1 MSQEPAPQP
10 ARPSRSYPQAIAST
24 IVPGLGQAISGAYG
38 RALAVFLTVAT
49 LAGLTIWTSAQRA
62 RFPDYGFSAGAFL
75 RLFIETGAILLFL
88 IALYYL
94 ATRSIAKAPTTQAIA
109 KGLLIVAAIAAI
121 GLVSDQLVGTAV
133 PADMERE
140 LYGLTA
146 VAGAAIVA
154 AMWLWNIGDAFH
166 VTRESSP
173 SASSLLLLGALGLLI
188 LGTRVTQ
195 VDLPKAVREYKD
207 TEVILRRI
215 VWPWQAAFVYETN
228 DVTATAKIQA
238 PCPPDANPPPMNE
251 PKESEPWVVVDPNCG
266 EVSIRDQQ
274 GQLEFGTLLMIHGG
288 NFRPNETTRLQ
299 WTNPI
304 GNPFTPRGVGEAE
317 FETGPD
323 GSFETQIYI
332 PDVTIPSTAQGAQ
345 IHTLTVIQS
354 GTPTFTGE
362 LTREMKLA
370 LQEMLVTIVMGMM
383 ATFVGILLALP
394 FSFLAARNLMSS
406 IHSTLEGFVGGVFGL
421 VIGGYVGNL
430 LATNLSARI
439 GGLQEAPIQTALIHF
454 VLLVGGA
461 LLLYQLAG
469 AFLEWLAK
477 RALPEIA
484 ARAIS
489 VVGLA
494 VIGAAVGYLLGLGFA
509 RGILGIVYTED
520 VATQMTGNS
529 ALIGAILVAIIFA
542 YQAFRIGPSG
552 EVTTGQLIYVF
563 IRTLLNIIRSI
574 EPLIWALVGIIW
586 VGPGP
591 FAGFIALTLHTI
603 AALGKLYSEAIES
616 IDPGPIEALQATG
629 ANRLQTI
636 VYAVV
641 PQVLPPFIA
650 FTIYRWDINVRL
662 STIIG
667 LVGGGGIGFL
677 LIQWI
682 RQFQYSNAGI
692 AVWLITITVA
702 ALDFI
707 SAGIRERTV

>member
-1 MSQEPAPQP
+1 MANQSPLEDIPN
-10 ARPSRSYPQAIAST
+10 RSFPQAIASA
-24 IVPGLGQAISGAYG
+24 ILPGLGQVIGGATG
-38 RALAVFLTVAT
+38 RGIAVFLSVAT
-49 LAGLTIWTSAQRA
+49 LLGLTIWTSAQRA
-62 RFPDYGFSAGAFL
+62 RFPDFAFSANAFI
-75 RLFIETGAILLFL
+75 RLFLETGAILLFL
-88 IALYYL
+88 QALYYL
-94 ATRSIAKAPTTQAIA
+94 AARSIAKAPTTQAIA
-109 KGLLIVAAIAAI
+109 RALLILVSIAAI
-121 GLVSDQLVGTAV
+121 GLVSDQLIQSVV
-133 PADMERE
+133 PTGSERE

-146 VAGAAIVA
+146 VAGAGVVA
-154 AMWLWNIGDAFH
+154 AMWLWNINDAF
-166 VTRESSP
+166 RISSEFSP
-173 SASSLLLLGALGLLI
+173 AAMTLILLGSLGLLI

-195 VDLPKAVREYKD
+195 IDLPKAVREYQD
-207 TEVILRRI
+207 TKVILRRI
-215 VWPWQAAFVYETN
+215 VWPWPAAFVYKTN
-228 DVTATAKIQA
+228 DVTADAKIQA
-238 PCPPDANPPPMNE
+238 PCPPDANPPAMNE
-251 PKESEPWVVVDPNCG
+251 PKENDPWVVVTPNCG

-274 GQLEFGTLLMIHGG
+274 GKLEFGTLLTIEGG
-288 NFRPNETTRLQ
+288 NFRPNENARIQ
-299 WTNPI
+299 WRNPI

-317 FETGPD
+317 FKTDDSGA
-323 GSFETQIYI
+323 FQTKIYV
-332 PDVTIPSTAQGAQ
+332 PDVTIPSTALGAQ

-362 LTREMKLA
+362 LSREMQLA

-394 FSFLAARNLMSS
+394 FSFLAARNLMNS
-406 IHSTLEGFVGGVFGL
+406 IQSTLEGFIGGVFGL
-421 VIGGYVGNL
+421 VLGGYLGYL
-430 LATNLSARI
+430 LAGNLSARL
-439 GGLQEAPIQTALIHF
+439 GGLQGAPIQTALIHF
-454 VLLVGGA
+454 VLLFGGA
-461 LLLYQLAG
+461 LLFYQLAG
-469 AFLEWLAK
+469 SLLDRLAR

-484 ARAIS
+484 TRAIS
-489 VVGLA
+489 
-494 VIGAAVGYLLGLGFA
+494 IIGLGIIGSAIGYFLGRGFA
-509 RGILGIVYTED
+509 SGILGIVYTNE
-520 VATQMTGNS
+520 VAAQLAPRS
-529 ALIGAILVAIIFA
+529 AFIGAVVVGLLLA
-542 YQAFRIGPSG
+542 YQAYRIGPRG
-552 EVTTGQLIYVF
+552 EVTTGQFIYIF
-563 IRTLLNIIRSI
+563 IRTMLNIIRSI

-707 SAGIRERTV
+707 SAEIRGRTV